1 MTFFTV
7 SIVLLIIV
15 KSVITNTLLS
25 IRIKLS
31 IIYKITSKTR
41 TKILTCLARIF
52 TFLAFLFGRKAK
64 ILIFANTER
73 VS

>member
-1 MTFFTV
+1 MTFFTLN
-7 SIVLLIIV
+7 IVLLVIV
-15 KSVITNTLLS
+15 KSIITNTLLG

-31 IIYKITSKTR
+31 IIFIITSKTR
-41 TKILTCLARIF
+41 IKILTCLARIF